1 MCHLQLLDMRML
13 DSQMVMA
20 RPPYG
25 DDLELLLLLLLLLV
39 ALFPA
44 TSRSPKSL
52 FVRKCECGKEKKKQ
66 GGERK
71 GFHHHA
77 LR

>member
-20 RPPYG
+20 RPPFG
-25 DDLELLLLLLLLLV
+25 DDLELLLLLLLV

-44 TSRSPKSL
+44 TSRSLKSL

-66 GGERK
+66 GGEK
-71 GFHHHA
+71 KVFHHRA